1 MTWASPACS
10 GRRRPS
16 GTSSGSDHG
25 PAHTT
30 ATSASMR
37 RRRVKARTPSPC
49 GASAMHFSRSCTTAP
64 AAHGEAHLQ
73 QRSSGARGSPRR
85 RAGRSPARRAA
96 GASPGTS
103 ARRRGGRARRSATP
117 ASRSAAAIGGTTE
130 PRCSRPLRRSSVSP
144 PRRSRSFQSSSART
158 ARRTSSASECES
170 RNERVS
176 WPEPPRSWP
185 IACCSISDTPQPR
198 SASTRAAAAPIAP
211 APTTTAVRRSLT
223 SPSWPRSAATA
234 SSRSACTAS
243 AT

>member
-1 MTWASPACS
+1 MTCASPACS

-25 PAHTT
+25 PAQTT

-37 RRRVKARTPSPC
+37 RRRVNARTPSPC
-49 GASAMHFSRSCTTAP
+49 GASAMHFSPSCTTAP
-64 AAHGEAHLQ
+64 AAHGEPHLQ
-73 QRSSGARGSPRR
+73 QDRAAREDHGAVA
-85 RAGRSPARRAA
+85 AGRSPAHRAA
-96 GASPGTS
+96 GASRGRA

-130 PRCSRPLRRSSVSP
+130 PRWSRPLRRSSVSP

-158 ARRTSSASECES
+158 ASRTSSASECES

-176 WPEPPRSWP
+176 WPEPPRSCP
-185 IACCSISDTPQPR
+185 IACCSSSGRPAALGEHAR
-198 SASTRAAAAPIAP
+198 GGGAHRAG
-211 APTTTAVRRSLT
+211 PTTTASLMRRL
-223 SPSWPRSAATA
+223 PSSAATA